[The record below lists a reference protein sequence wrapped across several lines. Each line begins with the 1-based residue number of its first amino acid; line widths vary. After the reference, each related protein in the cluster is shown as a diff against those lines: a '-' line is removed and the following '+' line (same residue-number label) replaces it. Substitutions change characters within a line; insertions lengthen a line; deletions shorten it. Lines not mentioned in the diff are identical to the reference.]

1 MPAPIFTNVAS
12 RIAIATAVKAR
23 TAHLAWG
30 TGDPAWGNVEPP
42 APPPNAT
49 ALLAEVGRRRSTAVE
64 FCTPDPNGAIS
75 VDEGRFAVTSTP
87 TRNLWYRFHFDFEDG
102 VGTTI
107 RETAIFVDTV
117 AAAGVPA
124 GQFYLLPGQLA
135 SPGTLLIIERRFPI
149 VRAITTREDMEF
161 VVTF

>member
-1 MPAPIFTNVAS
+1 MPAPIFTNDAS

-30 TGDPAWGNVEPP
+30 TGNPVWGNGDPP
-42 APPPNAT
+42 PPLPNAT
-49 ALLAEVGRRRSTAVE
+49 ALLAEVGRRRSTQVE
-64 FCTPDPNGAIS
+64 FCTPDPNGPIS
-75 VDEGRFAVTSTP
+75 VAEGKFAITSTP

-102 VGTTI
+102 VGSTI

-117 AAAGVPA
+117 AAAGVPV
-124 GQFYLLPGQLA
+124 GQFYLLPAQVGD
-135 SPGTLLIIERRFPI
+135 PGRLLIIEQRPPI
-149 VRAITTREDMEF
+149 VRAITTREDLEF